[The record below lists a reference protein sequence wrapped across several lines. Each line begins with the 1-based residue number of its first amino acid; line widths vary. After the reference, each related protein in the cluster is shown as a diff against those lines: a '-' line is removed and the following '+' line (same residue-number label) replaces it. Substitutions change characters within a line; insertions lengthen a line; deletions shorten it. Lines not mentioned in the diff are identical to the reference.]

1 MQKVL
6 KGSFLSHFLKPNT
19 GGKVREKGS
28 QKGPKNRYFGL
39 NPKMNPK
46 IALFLNI
53 KLDKFPWVLRDLRT
67 KNDRF

>member
-6 KGSFLSHFLKPNT
+6 KWSFLGHFLKPAT
-19 GGKVREKGS
+19 GGKVGEKGS
-28 QKGPKNRYFGL
+28 KNGPKNRYFGL
-39 NPKMNPK
+39 YSKMDPKM
-46 IALFLNI
+46 ALFLDI